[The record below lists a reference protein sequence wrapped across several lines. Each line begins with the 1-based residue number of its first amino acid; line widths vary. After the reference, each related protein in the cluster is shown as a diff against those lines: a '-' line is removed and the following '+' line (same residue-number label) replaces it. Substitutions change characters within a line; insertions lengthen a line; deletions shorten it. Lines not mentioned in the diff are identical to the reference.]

1 VKLWPRRKRTG
12 KLSRQLALGMLQDG
26 MGRTEEAAAQQA
38 AAPPAAAPAP
48 PAAPAE
54 SGPRRMLYAPNG
66 SADHFARPG
75 AWLPLCPAGDRRK
88 GPWFDARDRPGA
100 PRPVCGHCTRIDAA
114 SAAQTTGGT
123 T

>member
-54 SGPRRMLYAPNG
+54 PEPRLLYSQNG
-66 SADHFARPG
+66 SAAHYPRAPG
-75 AWLPLCPAGDRRK
+75 GWIPLCPAGDRRRD
-88 GPWFDARDRPGA
+88 GWLDDQERARKLGL
-100 PRPVCGHCTRIDAA
+100 CLHCIRRFAAQNGAA
-114 SAAQTTGGT
+114 S
-123 T
+123 